1 MGAVF
6 CDCKVFFGNGSY
18 VMGAVFC
25 DCKVF
30 LVMAVMCWAV
40 CFVIVECFW

>member
-6 CDCKVFFGNGSY
+6 CDCKVFLVMAVVLGS
-18 VMGAVFC
+18 VFC

-30 LVMAVMCWAV
+30 LVMAVMCWAL